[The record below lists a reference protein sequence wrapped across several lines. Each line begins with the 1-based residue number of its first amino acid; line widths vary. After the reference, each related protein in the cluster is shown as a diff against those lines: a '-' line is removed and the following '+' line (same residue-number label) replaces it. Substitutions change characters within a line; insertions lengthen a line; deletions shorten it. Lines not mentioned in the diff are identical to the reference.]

1 MSDISQMWERACS
14 RREQLGLTDSLKMH
28 NPTCPDWAEALLNGF
43 SQIFLQRH
51 PLCGLLCLVAI
62 LIGAPALLGGALLG
76 GVAGLLTAQRRCYPK
91 AERQAG
97 LYSYNGVLLGLLI
110 SQHFAWSAL
119 VPPLILACG
128 GLSAILTRQWLK
140 HATQPQDLP
149 AYTAPFVGLG
159 WLLLGHAPENTLA
172 LIEPAPFAVLTAPF
186 TGLGQIMLLEQP
198 MAGGLIAL
206 GLLLADRRAAV
217 WALSGAS
224 LGMLAGVWLNDP
236 AGALLGLHSYNPAL
250 AALALS
256 PTRRQPWLPLL
267 GIGLAILLTPGFAA
281 LHLPAL
287 TAPFIL
293 ACWLVR
299 AGQRMLRKPHM
310 DSPFES
316 P

>member
-1 MSDISQMWERACS
+1 
-14 RREQLGLTDSLKMH
+14 MH

-51 PLCGLLCLVAI
+51 PLCGLLCLLAI
-62 LIGAPALLGGALLG
+62 LISAPASFGGALLG
-76 GVAGLLTAQRRCYPK
+76 GVAGLLTAQRRGYPK
-91 AERQAG
+91 VERQAG

-110 SQHFAWSAL
+110 SQHFAWSAM

-128 GLSAILTRQWLK
+128 GLSAMLVRQWLK
-140 HATQPQDLP
+140 RASQPQDLP

-159 WLLLGHAPENTLA
+159 WLLLGGIAPGPLAFSEPDTLA
-172 LIEPAPFAVLTAPF
+172 VLGAPLI
-186 TGLGQIMLLEQP
+186 GLAQVMLLDQP
-198 MAGGLIAL
+198 VAGALIAL
-206 GLLLADRRAAV
+206 GLLLADRRAALWGLV
-217 WALSGAS
+217 GAIVGVLVALQ
-224 LGMLAGVWLNDP
+224 LGETT
-236 AGALLGLHSYNPAL
+236 GALLGQHSYNPAL

-256 PTRRQPWLPLL
+256 QARRQPWLPLL
-267 GIGLAILLTPGFAA
+267 GIALAIMLTPGFAA

-287 TAPFIL
+287 TAPFVL

-299 AGQRMLRKPHM
+299 ASQRVLGKPRM

>member
-1 MSDISQMWERACS
+1 
-14 RREQLGLTDSLKMH
+14 MH

-51 PLCGLLCLVAI
+51 PLCGLLCLLAI
-62 LIGAPALLGGALLG
+62 LVSAPALLGGALLG
-76 GVAGLLTAQRRCYPK
+76 GVAGLLTAQRRDYPK

-110 SQHFAWSAL
+110 SQHFTWSAL
-119 VPPLILACG
+119 LPPLILACG

-140 HATQPQDLP
+140 HASRPHDLP

-159 WLLLGHAPENTLA
+159 WLLLGSVPHSALALGEPDTLA
-172 LIEPAPFAVLTAPF
+172 VLGAPF
-186 TGLGQIMLLEQP
+186 TGLAQIMLLDQP
-198 MAGGLIAL
+198 LAGVLIAL
-206 GLLLADRRAAV
+206 GLWLANRRAAV
-217 WALSGAS
+217 WAVIGAS
-224 LGMLAGVWLNDP
+224 SGVLIGWLLDDTS
-236 AGALLGLHSYNPAL
+236 AALLGLHSYNPAL

-256 PTRRQPWLPLL
+256 QARRQPWLPLL
-267 GIGLAILLTPGFAA
+267 GILLAILLTPGFAA
-281 LHLPAL
+281 VHLPAL

-299 AGQRMLRKPHM
+299 AGARILRKPRM

>member
-1 MSDISQMWERACS
+1 
-14 RREQLGLTDSLKMH
+14 MH
-28 NPTCPDWAEALLNGF
+28 NQTCPDWAEALLNGF
-43 SQIFLQRH
+43 SQIFLQRQ
-51 PLCGLLCLVAI
+51 PLCGLLCLLAI

-76 GVAGLLTAQRRCYPK
+76 GVAGLLTAQRRGYPK

-119 VPPLILACG
+119 LPPLILACG
-128 GLSAILTRQWLK
+128 GLSAILIRQWLK
-140 HATQPQDLP
+140 HTTQPNDLP

-159 WLLLGHAPENTLA
+159 WLLLGTAPDSTLVVT
-172 LIEPAPFAVLTAPF
+172 EPDTLSVLAAPF
-186 TGLGQIMLLEQP
+186 TGLAQVMLLDRP
-198 MAGGLIAL
+198 LAGTLIAL
-206 GLLLADRRAAV
+206 GLLLANRRAAL
-217 WALSGAS
+217 WAMIGAS
-224 LGMLAGVWLNDP
+224 IGVLIALLLDEP
-236 AGALLGLHSYNPAL
+236 ASALLGLHSYNPAL

-256 PTRRQPWLPLL
+256 QTRRQPWLPLL
-267 GIGLAILLTPGFAA
+267 GIGLAIILTPSFAA

-293 ACWLVR
+293 ACWLAR
-299 AGQRMLRKPHM
+299 ASQRMFKPRV

>member
-1 MSDISQMWERACS
+1 
-14 RREQLGLTDSLKMH
+14 MH

-43 SQIFLQRH
+43 SQIFLQRQ
-51 PLCGLLCLVAI
+51 PLCGLLCLLAI
-62 LIGAPALLGGALLG
+62 LIGAPTLLGGALLG
-76 GVAGLLTAQRRCYPK
+76 GVAGLLTAQRRGYPK
-91 AERQAG
+91 TERQAG

-119 VPPLILACG
+119 LPPLILACG

-140 HATQPQDLP
+140 RVSQPNDLP

-159 WLLLGHAPENTLA
+159 WLLLGTVPESNVAQSEPATLA
-172 LIEPAPFAVLTAPF
+172 ILATPL
-186 TGLGQIMLLEQP
+186 TGLAQIMLLDQP
-198 MAGGLIAL
+198 ISGALIAL
-206 GLLLADRRAAV
+206 GLWLANRRAAI
-217 WALSGAS
+217 WALIGAS
-224 LGMLAGVWLNDP
+224 VGVLIALWLDEP
-236 AGALLGLHSYNPAL
+236 ASALLGLHSYNPAL
-250 AALALS
+250 AAVALS
-256 PTRRQPWLPLL
+256 QVRRQPWLPLL
-267 GIGLAILLTPGFAA
+267 GILLAIILTPGFAA

-299 AGQRMLRKPHM
+299 AGVRVLRKPCM

>member
-1 MSDISQMWERACS
+1 
-14 RREQLGLTDSLKMH
+14 MH
-28 NPTCPDWAEALLNGF
+28 NPTCHDWAEALLNGF

-51 PLCGLLCLVAI
+51 PLCGLLCLLAV
-62 LIGAPALLGGALLG
+62 LVSAPTLLGGALLG
-76 GVAGLLTAQRRCYPK
+76 GVAGLLTAQRRGYPK

-119 VPPLILACG
+119 LPPLILACG

-140 HATQPQDLP
+140 HATQPDDLP
-149 AYTAPFVGLG
+149 AYTVPFVGLG
-159 WLLLGHAPENTLA
+159 WLLPGSVPHSVLA
-172 LIEPAPFAVLTAPF
+172 LSEPDALAVLGAPF
-186 TGLGQIMLLEQP
+186 TGLAQVMLLDQP
-198 MAGGLIAL
+198 LAGALIVLGLWLANRRAVVWALIGASSGVLIAL
-206 GLLLADRRAAV
+206 LLDETT
-217 WALSGAS
+217 
-224 LGMLAGVWLNDP
+224 
-236 AGALLGLHSYNPAL
+236 GALLGLHSYNPAL

-256 PTRRQPWLPLL
+256 QARRQPWLPLL
-267 GIGLAILLTPGFAA
+267 GILLAILLTPGFAA

-293 ACWLVR
+293 ACWLVH
-299 AGQRMLRKPHM
+299 AGRRMLQKPRM

>member
-1 MSDISQMWERACS
+1 
-14 RREQLGLTDSLKMH
+14 MH

-51 PLCGLLCLVAI
+51 PLCGLLCLLAI
-62 LIGAPALLGGALLG
+62 LIGAPSLLGGALLG
-76 GVAGLLTAQRRCYPK
+76 GVAGLLTAQRRGYPK

-119 VPPLILACG
+119 LPPLILAGG

-140 HATQPQDLP
+140 HASQPDDLP
-149 AYTAPFVGLG
+149 AYTAPFVLLG
-159 WLLLGHAPENTLA
+159 WLLLDTVPDSTFSLGEPDTLA
-172 LIEPAPFAVLTAPF
+172 ALTAPF
-186 TGLGQIMLLEQP
+186 TGLAQIMLLDQP
-198 MAGGLIAL
+198 VAGALIAL
-206 GLLLADRRAAV
+206 GLWLANRRAAV
-217 WALSGAS
+217 WALVGST
-224 LGMLAGVWLNDP
+224 AGVLIALWLQEP
-236 AGALLGLHSYNPAL
+236 ASALLGLHSYNPAL

-256 PTRRQPWLPLL
+256 QVRRHPWLPLL
-267 GIGLAILLTPGFAA
+267 GILLAILLTPGFAA

-299 AGQRMLRKPHM
+299 AGGRVLQKPRMDR
-310 DSPFES
+310 PFES

>member
-1 MSDISQMWERACS
+1 MP
-14 RREQLGLTDSLKMH
+14 

-43 SQIFLQRH
+43 SQIVLQRH
-51 PLCGLLCLVAI
+51 PLCGPLCLLAI

-76 GVAGLLTAQRRCYPK
+76 GVAGLLTAQRRGYPK

-97 LYSYNGVLLGLLI
+97 LYSYNGVLVGVLI
-110 SQHFAWSAL
+110 SQQFAWTAVL
-119 VPPLILACG
+119 PPLILACG
-128 GLSAILTRQWLK
+128 GLSAILMRQWLK
-140 HATQPQDLP
+140 RASQPDDLP

-159 WLLLGHAPENTLA
+159 WLLLGTVPASTLTTAQPDIVSLSAAPL
-172 LIEPAPFAVLTAPF
+172 
-186 TGLGQIMLLEQP
+186 TGLAQIMLLDQP
-198 MAGGLIAL
+198 QAGALIAL
-206 GLLLADRRAAV
+206 GLWLVNRRSAIWALTGTSAGVLLA
-217 WALSGAS
+217 L
-224 LGMLAGVWLNDP
+224 WLKEP
-236 AGALLGLHSYNPAL
+236 TSALLGLHSYNPAL

-256 PTRRQPWLPLL
+256 QVRCQAWLPLL
-267 GIGLAILLTPGFAA
+267 GILLAIILTPGFAA

-299 AGQRMLRKPHM
+299 ASLRVLRKPRM

>member
-1 MSDISQMWERACS
+1 
-14 RREQLGLTDSLKMH
+14 MH
-28 NPTCPDWAEALLNGF
+28 NPSCPDWAEALLNGF
-43 SQIFLQRH
+43 SQIFLQRQ
-51 PLCGLLCLVAI
+51 PLCGLLCLLAI
-62 LIGAPALLGGALLG
+62 LIGAPALFGGALLG
-76 GVAGLLTAQRRCYPK
+76 GVAGLLTAQRRGYPK

-119 VPPLILACG
+119 LPPLILACG
-128 GLSAILTRQWLK
+128 GLAAMLTRQWLK
-140 HATQPQDLP
+140 HADEPNDLP

-159 WLLLGHAPENTLA
+159 WLLLGTVPQNTFALGEPDTLA
-172 LIEPAPFAVLTAPF
+172 ILTAPF
-186 TGLGQIMLLEQP
+186 TGLAQIMLLDQP
-198 MAGGLIAL
+198 MAGALIAL
-206 GLLLADRRAAV
+206 GLWLANRRAAG
-217 WALSGAS
+217 WALIGAS
-224 LGMLAGVWLNDP
+224 VGVLLALWLDEP

-250 AALALS
+250 AAMALS
-256 PTRRQPWLPLL
+256 QMRRQPWLPLL
-267 GIGLAILLTPGFAA
+267 GILLAILLTPGFAA

-299 AGQRMLRKPHM
+299 AGVRVLQKPRM

>member
-1 MSDISQMWERACS
+1 
-14 RREQLGLTDSLKMH
+14 MH

-43 SQIFLQRH
+43 SQIFLQRQ
-51 PLCGLLCLVAI
+51 PLCGLLCLLAI
-62 LIGAPALLGGALLG
+62 LIGAPALFGGALLG
-76 GVAGLLTAQRRCYPK
+76 GVAGLLTAQRRGYPK

-119 VPPLILACG
+119 LPPLILACG
-128 GLSAILTRQWLK
+128 GLSAMLTRQWLK
-140 HATQPQDLP
+140 HATLPEDLP
-149 AYTAPFVGLG
+149 LYTVPFVGLG
-159 WLLLGHAPENTLA
+159 WLLTGTVSESTFA
-172 LIEPAPFAVLTAPF
+172 LIEPDTLAVLTAPV
-186 TGLGQIMLLEQP
+186 TGLAQIMLLDQP
-198 MAGGLIAL
+198 LDGALIAL
-206 GLLLADRRAAV
+206 GLLLSDRRGAL
-217 WALSGAS
+217 WALAGAISGV
-224 LGMLAGVWLNDP
+224 LAALLMGETS
-236 AGALLGLHSYNPAL
+236 GALLGLHSYNPAL

-256 PTRRQPWLPLL
+256 QTPRQPWRPLL
-267 GIGLAILLTPGFAA
+267 GILLAIILTPGFAA

-299 AGQRMLRKPHM
+299 ASHRIFKARV

>member
-1 MSDISQMWERACS
+1 
-14 RREQLGLTDSLKMH
+14 MH

-51 PLCGLLCLVAI
+51 PLCGLLCLLAI
-62 LIGAPALLGGALLG
+62 LIGAPALFGGALLG
-76 GVAGLLTAQRRCYPK
+76 GVAGLLTAQRRGYPK

-110 SQHFAWSAL
+110 SQHCAWSAL
-119 VPPLILACG
+119 LPPLILACG
-128 GLSAILTRQWLK
+128 GLSAILTRQWLQ
-140 HATQPQDLP
+140 HATHAQALP

-159 WLLLGHAPENTLA
+159 WLLLGTVPDSPTA
-172 LIEPAPFAVLTAPF
+172 LSEPDAVALLTAPF
-186 TGLGQIMLLEQP
+186 TGLAQVLLLDQP
-198 MAGGLIAL
+198 LTGALIAL
-206 GLLLADRRAAV
+206 GLLLANRSAAL
-217 WALSGAS
+217 WALIGAGS
-224 LGMLAGVWLNDP
+224 GVWVGWLLDDP
-236 AGALLGLHSYNPAL
+236 TGALLGLHSYNPAL

-256 PTRRQPWLPLL
+256 QAHRRPWLPLL
-267 GIGLAILLTPGFAA
+267 GILLAIALTPGFAA

-299 AGQRMLRKPHM
+299 ASCRVLQKTRM

-316 P
+316 S

>member
-1 MSDISQMWERACS
+1 
-14 RREQLGLTDSLKMH
+14 MH

-43 SQIFLQRH
+43 SQIFLQRQ
-51 PLCGLLCLVAI
+51 PLCGLLCLLAI
-62 LIGAPALLGGALLG
+62 LIGAPTLLGGALLG
-76 GVAGLLTAQRRCYPK
+76 GVAGLLTAQRRGYPK

-119 VPPLILACG
+119 LPPLILAGG

-140 HATQPQDLP
+140 HASQPDDLP
-149 AYTAPFVGLG
+149 AYTAPFVLLG
-159 WLLLGHAPENTLA
+159 WLLIGTVPDSTFSLSEPDTLA
-172 LIEPAPFAVLTAPF
+172 TLTAPF
-186 TGLGQIMLLEQP
+186 IGLAQIMLLDQP
-198 MAGGLIAL
+198 VAGALIAL
-206 GLLLADRRAAV
+206 GLWLANRRAAV
-217 WALSGAS
+217 WALIGSA
-224 LGMLAGVWLNDP
+224 AGVLIALWLQEP
-236 AGALLGLHSYNPAL
+236 ASALLGLHSYNPAL

-256 PTRRQPWLPLL
+256 QVRRHPWLPLL
-267 GIGLAILLTPGFAA
+267 GILLAILLTPGFAA

-299 AGQRMLRKPHM
+299 AGGRVLQKPRMDR
-310 DSPFES
+310 PFES

>member
-1 MSDISQMWERACS
+1 
-14 RREQLGLTDSLKMH
+14 MH

-43 SQIFLQRH
+43 SQIFLQRQ
-51 PLCGLLCLVAI
+51 PLCGLLCLLAI
-62 LIGAPALLGGALLG
+62 LIGAPALFGGALLG
-76 GVAGLLTAQRRCYPK
+76 GVAGLLTAQRRGYPK

-119 VPPLILACG
+119 LPPLILACG
-128 GLSAILTRQWLK
+128 GLSAMLTRQWLK
-140 HATQPQDLP
+140 HATQADDLP
-149 AYTAPFVGLG
+149 AYTVPFVGLA
-159 WLLLGHAPENTLA
+159 WLLLGTVPASAITLT
-172 LIEPAPFAVLTAPF
+172 EPDTLGVLTAPF
-186 TGLGQIMLLEQP
+186 TGLAQIMLLDQP
-198 MAGGLIAL
+198 LAGALIAF
-206 GLLLADRRAAV
+206 GLLLANRRAAL
-217 WALSGAS
+217 WALIGAASGVLIALLMGETS
-224 LGMLAGVWLNDP
+224 
-236 AGALLGLHSYNPAL
+236 GALLGLHSYNPAL

-256 PTRRQPWLPLL
+256 QTPRQPWRPLL
-267 GIGLAILLTPGFAA
+267 GILLAIILTPGFAA

-299 AGQRMLRKPHM
+299 ASHRIFKARV

>member
-1 MSDISQMWERACS
+1 
-14 RREQLGLTDSLKMH
+14 MH
-28 NPTCPDWAEALLNGF
+28 NHTCPDWAEALLNGF
-43 SQIFLQRH
+43 SQIFLQRQ
-51 PLCGLLCLVAI
+51 PLCGLLCLLAI

-76 GVAGLLTAQRRCYPK
+76 GVAGLLTAQRRGYPK

-119 VPPLILACG
+119 LPPLILACG
-128 GLSAILTRQWLK
+128 GLSAMLTRQWLK
-140 HATQPQDLP
+140 HAAQPDDLP

-159 WLLLGHAPENTLA
+159 WLLLGPGAPSAFALTEPDTLA
-172 LIEPAPFAVLTAPF
+172 VVAAPF
-186 TGLGQIMLLEQP
+186 TGLAQVMLLDQP
-198 MAGGLIAL
+198 LAGALIAL
-206 GLLLADRRAAV
+206 GLLLANRRAAL
-217 WALSGAS
+217 WALAGAS
-224 LGMLAGVWLNDP
+224 IGVLVALWLDEP
-236 AGALLGLHSYNPAL
+236 ASALLGLHSYNPAL

-256 PTRRQPWLPLL
+256 QTRRQPWLPLL
-267 GIGLAILLTPGFAA
+267 GIALAILLTPGFTA

-299 AGQRMLRKPHM
+299 AGARMLRKPRM

>member
-1 MSDISQMWERACS
+1 MNNQ
-14 RREQLGLTDSLKMH
+14 
-28 NPTCPDWAEALLNGF
+28 TCPDWAEALLNGF

-51 PLCGLLCLVAI
+51 PLCGLLCLLAI
-62 LIGAPALLGGALLG
+62 LTGAKALLGGALLG
-76 GVAGLLTAQRRCYPK
+76 GVAGLLTAQRRGYPK

-119 VPPLILACG
+119 LPPLILACG
-128 GLSAILTRQWLK
+128 SLSAILTRQWLK
-140 HATQPQDLP
+140 HAARPDDLP

-159 WLLLGHAPENTLA
+159 WLLMGTVPESTFVLTEPDTLS
-172 LIEPAPFAVLTAPF
+172 LLTAPF
-186 TGLGQIMLLEQP
+186 TGLAQIMLMDQP
-198 MAGGLIAL
+198 VAGALIAL
-206 GLLLADRRAAV
+206 GLLLANRRAAL
-217 WALSGAS
+217 WALIGAS
-224 LGMLAGVWLNDP
+224 GGVLIALLLDEP
-236 AGALLGLHSYNPAL
+236 ASALLGLHSYNPAL

-256 PTRRQPWLPLL
+256 QSRRQPWLPML
-267 GIGLAILLTPGFAA
+267 GILLAIILTPGFAA

-299 AGQRMLRKPHM
+299 ASGRMFKARV
-310 DSPFES
+310 DSRFES

>member
-1 MSDISQMWERACS
+1 
-14 RREQLGLTDSLKMH
+14 MH

-43 SQIFLQRH
+43 SQIFLQRQ
-51 PLCGLLCLVAI
+51 PLCGLLCLLAI
-62 LIGAPALLGGALLG
+62 LIGAPTLLGGALLG
-76 GVAGLLTAQRRCYPK
+76 GVAGLLTAQRRGYPK

-119 VPPLILACG
+119 LPPLILAGG

-140 HATQPQDLP
+140 HASQPDDLP
-149 AYTAPFVGLG
+149 AYTAPFVLLG
-159 WLLLGHAPENTLA
+159 WLLIGTVPDSTFSLSEPDTLA
-172 LIEPAPFAVLTAPF
+172 ALTAPF
-186 TGLGQIMLLEQP
+186 TGLAQIMLLDQP
-198 MAGGLIAL
+198 VAGALIAL
-206 GLLLADRRAAV
+206 GLWLANRRAAV
-217 WALSGAS
+217 WALVGST
-224 LGMLAGVWLNDP
+224 AGVLIALWLQEP
-236 AGALLGLHSYNPAL
+236 ASALLGLDSYNPAL

-256 PTRRQPWLPLL
+256 QVRRHPWLPLL
-267 GIGLAILLTPGFAA
+267 GILLAILLTPGFAA

-299 AGQRMLRKPHM
+299 AGGRVLQKPRMDR
-310 DSPFES
+310 PFES

>member
-1 MSDISQMWERACS
+1 MP
-14 RREQLGLTDSLKMH
+14 
-28 NPTCPDWAEALLNGF
+28 NPTYPDWAEALLNGF

-51 PLCGLLCLVAI
+51 PLCGLLCLLAI
-62 LIGAPALLGGALLG
+62 LSCAPALLGGALLG
-76 GVAGLLTAQRRCYPK
+76 GVAGLLTAQRRDYPK

-119 VPPLILACG
+119 IPPLILACG
-128 GLSAILTRQWLK
+128 GLSAILTRQWVK
-140 HATQPQDLP
+140 RMAHGDDLP
-149 AYTAPFVGLG
+149 AYTAPFVGLS
-159 WLLLGHAPENTLA
+159 WLLLGTVSPAALTISPPDTLA
-172 LIEPAPFAVLTAPF
+172 WLGAPLV
-186 TGLGQIMLLEQP
+186 GLGQIVLLDQP
-198 MAGGLIAL
+198 LAGLLIAV
-206 GLLLADRRAAV
+206 GLWLADRRAAL
-217 WALSGAS
+217 WALIGACSGIAMG
-224 LGMLAGVWLNDP
+224 LMLDDR

-256 PTRRQPWLPLL
+256 QFRRQPWVPLF
-267 GIGLAILLTPGFAA
+267 GILLAIILTPGFAG
-281 LHLPAL
+281 LHLAPL

-299 AGQRMLRKPHM
+299 ATRRLLQRPNM

>member
-1 MSDISQMWERACS
+1 
-14 RREQLGLTDSLKMH
+14 MH

-43 SQIFLQRH
+43 SQIFLQRQ
-51 PLCGLLCLVAI
+51 PLCGLLCLLAI

-76 GVAGLLTAQRRCYPK
+76 GVAGLLTAQRRGYPK

-119 VPPLILACG
+119 LPPLILACG
-128 GLSAILTRQWLK
+128 GLSAMLTRQWLK
-140 HATQPQDLP
+140 HAAQPDDLP

-159 WLLLGHAPENTLA
+159 WLLLGPAAPSAFALTEPDTLA
-172 LIEPAPFAVLTAPF
+172 VLAAPFI
-186 TGLGQIMLLEQP
+186 GLAQVMLLDQP
-198 MAGGLIAL
+198 LAGALIAL
-206 GLLLADRRAAV
+206 GLFLANRRAAL
-217 WALSGAS
+217 WALAGAS
-224 LGMLAGVWLNDP
+224 IGVLVALWLDEP
-236 AGALLGLHSYNPAL
+236 ASALLGLHSYNPAL
-250 AALALS
+250 AGVALS
-256 PTRRQPWLPLL
+256 QVRRQPWLPLL
-267 GIGLAILLTPGFAA
+267 GILLAIILTPGFAA

-299 AGQRMLRKPHM
+299 AGARVLRKPRM

>member
-1 MSDISQMWERACS
+1 MP
-14 RREQLGLTDSLKMH
+14 

-43 SQIFLQRH
+43 SQIVLQRH
-51 PLCGLLCLVAI
+51 PLCGLLCLLAI

-76 GVAGLLTAQRRCYPK
+76 GVAGLLTAQRRGYPK

-97 LYSYNGVLLGLLI
+97 LYSYNGVLVGVLI
-110 SQHFAWSAL
+110 SQQFAWTAVL
-119 VPPLILACG
+119 PPLILACG
-128 GLSAILTRQWLK
+128 GLSAILMRQWLK
-140 HATQPQDLP
+140 RASQPDDLP

-159 WLLLGHAPENTLA
+159 WLLLGTVPASTLTTAQPDIVSLSAAPL
-172 LIEPAPFAVLTAPF
+172 
-186 TGLGQIMLLEQP
+186 TGLAQIMLLDQP
-198 MAGGLIAL
+198 QAGTLIAL
-206 GLLLADRRAAV
+206 GLWLANRRSAIWALTGTSAGVLLA
-217 WALSGAS
+217 L
-224 LGMLAGVWLNDP
+224 WLKEP
-236 AGALLGLHSYNPAL
+236 TSALLGLHSYNPAL

-256 PTRRQPWLPLL
+256 QVRCQAWLPLL
-267 GIGLAILLTPGFAA
+267 GILLAIILTPGFAA

-299 AGQRMLRKPHM
+299 ASLRVLRKPRM